1 MAIYR
6 MKQVRGM
13 LDEEID
19 KKLEELYAELSQQR
33 VLIAGGGAVENPS
46 RIRLVRRTIARL
58 LTVKN
63 ERLKQ
68 GRAE

>member
-1 MAIYR
+1 LAIYR
-6 MKQVRGM
+6 MKQIRGM

-46 RIRLVRRTIARL
+46 RIRLVRRTIAKL

>member
-6 MKQVRGM
+6 MNQIRNM
-13 LDEEID
+13 SDEELD

-33 VLIAGGGAVENPS
+33 VLIAGGGAIENPS
-46 RIRLVRRTIARL
+46 RIRLLRRTIAKL

-63 ERLKQ
+63 ERLRKTE
-68 GRAE
+68 AM

>member
-6 MKQVRGM
+6 MNQIRGM
-13 LDEEID
+13 SDEELD

-46 RIRLVRRTIARL
+46 RIRLLRRTIAKI

-63 ERLKQ
+63 ERLKKP
-68 GRAE
+68 EVK

>member
-1 MAIYR
+1 

>member
-6 MKQVRGM
+6 MKQIRGM

-46 RIRLVRRTIARL
+46 RIRLVRRTIAKL